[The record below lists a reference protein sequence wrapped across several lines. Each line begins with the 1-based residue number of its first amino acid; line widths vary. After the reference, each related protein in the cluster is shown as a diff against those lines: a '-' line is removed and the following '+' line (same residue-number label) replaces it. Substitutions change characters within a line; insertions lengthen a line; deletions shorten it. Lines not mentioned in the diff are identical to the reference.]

1 MPMEYFEQR
10 ERALLGDRFDVLY
23 AAPQETAERGVTV
36 SALRSSPE
44 QFAAKADF
52 PLEASPFCKAA
63 FVVHQPDDLK
73 FRPGRHPYHH
83 AGVFYSQE
91 PSASSAAPLLG
102 VQPGMRVLD
111 MCAAPGGKSSQ
122 LAAAL
127 QGRGVL
133 VSNEYVAARADILK
147 SNLERMGVPNAV
159 VLNEAPARIADALP
173 EFFDRVLVDA
183 PCSGEGMFRKEPVAR
198 QQHCEALVKQCAELG
213 AEILD
218 CAAAVLAPGGQL
230 VYSTC
235 TFAPEEDEE
244 QVAAFLQRHPEFILA
259 DALGNVDYTFGSE
272 GEANR
277 TGGLPLDVSKVR
289 RIWPCQG
296 GEGHFIA
303 RLVKAG
309 TPRALPAPGTYT
321 AEEELWLAAAA
332 EQSKKQKGSKGGK
345 PAKAPDA
352 RSARRENSRALR
364 EAVQGRSTRSRDAG
378 AGEATPAQSLAAWQ
392 EFARQY
398 FPALADRPAVV
409 HGRSVLLPV
418 PFPQT
423 GLHVLRAGVFV
434 GSVQKGRFVP
444 EHHLFTAF
452 GALCTNREALTL
464 ADRRVTEY
472 LSGREIAA
480 DTAADGWCCV
490 TVDGCPMGGG
500 KVSGGRV
507 KNHYPKA
514 LRLL

>member
-1 MPMEYFEQR
+1 M
-10 ERALLGDRFDVLY
+10 
-23 AAPQETAERGVTV
+23 
-36 SALRSSPE
+36 
-44 QFAAKADF
+44 
-52 PLEASPFCKAA
+52 
-63 FVVHQPDDLK
+63 
-73 FRPGRHPYHH
+73 
-83 AGVFYSQE
+83 
-91 PSASSAAPLLG
+91 
-102 VQPGMRVLD
+102 
-111 MCAAPGGKSSQ
+111 
-122 LAAAL
+122 
-127 QGRGVL
+127 
-133 VSNEYVAARADILK
+133 
-147 SNLERMGVPNAV
+147 PNAV
-159 VLNEAPARIADALP
+159 VLNEDTGRIAAALP

-183 PCSGEGMFRKEPVAR
+183 PCSGEGMFRKEAVAVT
-198 QQHCEALVKQCAELG
+198 QHCEALVKQCAVLG
-213 AEILD
+213 AQILD
-218 CAAAVLAPGGQL
+218 NAAACLAPGGEMI
-230 VYSTC
+230 YSTC
-235 TFAPEEDEE
+235 TFAPEEDEG
-244 QVAAFLQRHPEFILA
+244 QVAAFLQRHPEFTLA
-259 DALGNVDYTFGSE
+259 DVFGNVDYSFGSP

-277 TGGLPLDVSKVR
+277 TGGLPLDVNKVR

-352 RSARRENSRALR
+352 RSARRESSRALR
-364 EAVQGRSTRSRDAG
+364 EAVQGRSARSRDAG

-398 FPALADRPAVV
+398 FPALAYRPAVV
-409 HGRSVLLPV
+409 HGGSVLLPV

-464 ADRRVTEY
+464 ADPRVTEY